1 MACIFHTNEI
11 SVHSIKNNGYW
22 KGEAGERKKG
32 AQQRIQEEN
41 FPSSFPCAFF
51 SATAFAMQWR
61 VFFFSYDSRFFCAYF
76 VGSQNLIAPNA
87 QTHIQNYAIVILSH
101 SFYVG
106 AQSCNLRTKDSVL
119 RRSWLILS
127 RCSSLLSNCILKM
140 HLRRTANYCGHTN
153 IQQMRNLGEDDDTD
167 DDDDDDDV
175 GKKS

>member
-1 MACIFHTNEI
+1 MKQEREKKVHGNEFKKKIFHHHFR
-11 SVHSIKNNGYW
+11 V
-22 KGEAGERKKG
+22 
-32 AQQRIQEEN
+32 
-41 FPSSFPCAFF
+41 PFF
-51 SATAFAMQWR
+51 LPLPLRCSD
-61 VFFFSYDSRFFCAYF
+61 VCFFFSYDSRFFCAYF